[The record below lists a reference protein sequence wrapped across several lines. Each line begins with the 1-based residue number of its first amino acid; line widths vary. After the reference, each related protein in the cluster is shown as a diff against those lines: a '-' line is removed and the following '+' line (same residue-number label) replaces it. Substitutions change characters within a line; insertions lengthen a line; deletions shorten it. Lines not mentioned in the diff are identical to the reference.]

1 MHGAES
7 AGASDIAK
15 GLDDAV
21 VGNRRHARPLT
32 DERAKLARIAI
43 VCAMFLGLLGVG
55 TFLGI
60 RLMIDAPQSAAAA
73 NFDTTNRYSRVLYT
87 MPDRTSCRVVLF
99 DNKSAMMSE
108 GPVVPCDP
116 NRKSSTYIEPK
127 EFTWGRK

>member
-7 AGASDIAK
+7 AGASDIAEER
-15 GLDDAV
+15 DAV

-32 DERAKLARIAI
+32 DDRAKLARIAI

-60 RLMIDAPQSAAAA
+60 RLMIDAPHSPAAA